1 MATASINKVL
11 QLFNM
16 LSKPEQLE
24 IADKIDKQTFKDRWQ
39 LADSSL
45 PNVNFSEE
53 EIMNEVR
60 AVRYG
65 EKKG

>member
-24 IADKIDKQTFKDRWQ
+24 IADKIDKQTFNDRWL
-39 LADSSL
+39 LANSAL
-45 PNVNFSEE
+45 PDVDFSEE
-53 EIMNEVR
+53 EVMNEVR

-65 EKKG
+65 NKKA

>member
-1 MATASINKVL
+1 MAIASINKVL

-24 IADKIDKQTFKDRWQ
+24 IADRIDKQTFNDRWS
-39 LADSSL
+39 LANNSL
-45 PNVNFSEE
+45 PNADFSEE

-60 AVRYG
+60 SVRYG
-65 EKKG
+65 SKKA

>member
-1 MATASINKVL
+1 METASINKVL

-24 IADKIDKQTFKDRWQ
+24 IAERIDSQIFEDRWK
-39 LADSSL
+39 LADSTL
-45 PNVNFSEE
+45 PDANFSEDA
-53 EIMNEVR
+53 IMNEVR

-65 EKKG
+65 SKKN

>member
-1 MATASINKVL
+1 MATASVSKVL
-11 QLFNM
+11 QLFNL

-24 IADKIDKQTFKDRWQ
+24 IADKIDKQMFKDRWQ

-45 PNVNFSEE
+45 PDVDFSEE

-65 EKKG
+65 EKAD